1 MTSVDFTAC
10 FEWLNEDWQSI
21 GLWPTPNFGLTG
33 YKTHYL
39 LCYVG
44 ARGLETDRE
53 RDDWMKVKL
62 CRKKKSLKSERTGK
76 GQNRGKFITRR
87 QTADAQRKRTVN
99 NGPLLELD
107 GFHGAIH
114 GEQRDRLP
122 GFSLARETQTISPI

>member
-44 ARGLETDRE
+44 ARGLKTDRE
-53 RDDWMKVKL
+53 RERRLDESEAMSE
-62 CRKKKSLKSERTGK
+62 KKEFEK
-76 GQNRGKFITRR
+76 
-87 QTADAQRKRTVN
+87 
-99 NGPLLELD
+99 
-107 GFHGAIH
+107 
-114 GEQRDRLP
+114 
-122 GFSLARETQTISPI
+122 